1 MRIINATNKLLIQSD
16 VTLPLIDKNG
26 SKIVTLKPGE
36 FVFIE
41 ERGNN
46 SALRLFEQK
55 KMLIVD
61 EQEKPI
67 ELDFYQVYNHF
78 DLLKKASDELE
89 ISHEALR
96 EAVLNDER
104 FPKALREE
112 FANIKDVESYHSI
125 DAEVELT
132 ALLSEEVIINQD
144 LNQEEDIS
152 IEIVVPEGSIKNK
165 GGRPKGSV
173 KKETRGRPKKKGT
186 PGRPKKKGRPA
197 KRKR

>member
-46 SALRLFEQK
+46 SALRLYEQK

-61 EQEKPI
+61 EQDKPT
-67 ELDFYQVYNHF
+67 ELDFYQVYNHL
-78 DLLKKASDELE
+78 DLLQKVYDKDADTHKAF
-89 ISHEALR
+89 R
-96 EAVLNDER
+96 EVVLNDEK
-104 FPKALREE
+104 FPKALKNE
-112 FANIKDVESYHSI
+112 FLNIKDNV
-125 DAEVELT
+125 A
-132 ALLSEEVIINQD
+132 
-144 LNQEEDIS
+144 NQEEEIFIEKTVLEDSNVNQEEEIS
-152 IEIVVPEGSIKNK
+152 IEVIVPEGSIKNK
-165 GGRPKGSV
+165 GGRPKGSFT
-173 KKETRGRPKKKGT
+173 KERRGRPKKKGK
-186 PGRPKKKGRPA
+186 PGRPKKRGRPA